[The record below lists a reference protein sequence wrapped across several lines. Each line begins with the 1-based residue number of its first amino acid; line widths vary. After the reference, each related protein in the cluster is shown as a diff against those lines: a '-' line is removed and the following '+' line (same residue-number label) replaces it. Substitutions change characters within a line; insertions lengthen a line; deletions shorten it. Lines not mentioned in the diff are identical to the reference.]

1 MRLEIKLLPIILKP
15 NNMKKQLSL
24 FVATLATLFLTLAF
38 AAQAQQHHTLPS
50 YDELKTAGYEAY
62 QNQDYKT
69 AYQKFHTMDSV
80 YGIADF
86 LDLVYYN
93 VLTNHL
99 NSNSEESK
107 ALMFRIARNK
117 CCDMKFLEEMVEKQ
131 KADTLEHWGE
141 IVAIVSPRGVQDSVY
156 QDRLLTLKRSY
167 MAALDLL
174 NNGGND
180 SAWSVFNEVNVS
192 NAAELQQLIAE
203 RGFPTYTRVGYYCND
218 YASVLAYFL
227 PTESLRWYLE
237 QAKAAA
243 DTGDYNPDWIP
254 TLSDRYMRQQVPD
267 SVYLERLQVMSNAD
281 QNARRMLGSEVGND
295 SVWRVIHEVDAANL
309 IGLKQLIAER
319 GFPTLSKVGHKCCDL
334 ASLIAQHQPPEFL
347 HWFLEQALAA
357 ADTGDFDLTWI
368 AYMTDRDL
376 EHQRKPQLYG
386 TQLHG
391 QDGITALSPI
401 EDIEHLAERR
411 ERAHLGPIENY
422 LASYDLTETLIHPA
436 LVNYNQYSLTCHI
449 DGDTMRVSGTCY
461 FSYENKY
468 HNYLLLSSSIKID
481 SLSMGNWKLKSD
493 TIVFAGQPVKVEFA
507 YNVPLAD
514 YRASDGAIVLRR
526 EGNWYPHRNSEL
538 LTANVHI
545 EAEDYYLIGG
555 TVMTP
560 AYELHLILL
569 PKENYTC
576 KEMVSPT
583 RPFLFYRTA
592 SDTTS
597 YTEAFYNEFIDS
609 YGFYSSFFNDSLSQK
624 PMNIVEI
631 GDPEF
636 VMCQSLR
643 DMIIFGHYFYDVYTL
658 MPDFSWIPH
667 EVAHQWWGNSLFFE
681 HRDYALSESL
691 NEYIKLQFLKSRE
704 RGYKEQMSYYKY
716 AMKLA
721 EKRLPVADIR
731 SVEPQDASIAIY
743 NTAPYRLEKSNNAK
757 VDDLLLQL
765 YLNHKHSI
773 VSRKVFLRE
782 CGALK
787 GWLRGK

>member
-1 MRLEIKLLPIILKP
+1 MKKLLIL
-15 NNMKKQLSL
+15 SVV
-24 FVATLATLFLTLAF
+24 FLAF
-38 AAQAQQHHTLPS
+38 AAQAQNRPTVPS
-50 YDELKTAGYEAY
+50 YDELKKTGYEAY
-62 QNQDYKT
+62 QNQDYMT
-69 AYQKFHTMDSV
+69 AYQAFHTMDSV
-80 YGIADF
+80 YGIIDF
-86 LDLVYYN
+86 VDLLYCYSM
-93 VLTNHL
+93 TR
-99 NSNSEESK
+99 SYKPNSEESK
-107 ALMFRIARNK
+107 ALMFRVARNK
-117 CCDMKFLEEMVEKQ
+117 CCNLKYLEEMVERH
-131 KADTLEHWGE
+131 KADTLDYWGE

-156 QDRLLTLKRSY
+156 QDRLLDLKRSY
-167 MAALDLL
+167 MAASDLL
-174 NNGGND
+174 NSGIVTD
-180 SAWSVFNEVNVS
+180 SAWRVFNEVNAS

-203 RGFPTYTRVGYYCND
+203 RGFPTYTKVGYYCND
-218 YASVLAYFL
+218 YASLFAYYL

-254 TLSDRYMRQQVPD
+254 TLYDQYLRQQVPD
-267 SVYLERLQVMSNAD
+267 PVYLERLQVMSDAD
-281 QNARRMLGSEVGND
+281 QNARRMLDSELNND
-295 SVWRVIHEVDAANL
+295 SVWRVIHAVDSANL
-309 IGLKQLIAER
+309 IELKQLINER
-319 GFPTLSKVGHKCCDL
+319 GFPTLSKVGYQCCNL

-347 HWFLEQALAA
+347 HWYLEQAKAA

-376 EHQRKPQLYG
+376 NHQGKPQLYG
-386 TQLHG
+386 TQFHG
-391 QDGITALSPI
+391 QDGITALYPI
-401 EDIEHLAERR
+401 ADIEYLAERR
-411 ERAHLGPIENY
+411 ERVHLGPIENY
-422 LASYDLTETLIHPA
+422 IASYDLSETLIHPA
-436 LVNYNQYSLTCHI
+436 LVHYNQYSLNCHI

-481 SLSMGNWKLKSD
+481 SLSMGDWQRNGG

-507 YNVPLAD
+507 YSVPLSD

-526 EGNWYPHRNSEL
+526 EGNWYPHRNNEL
-538 LTANVHI
+538 LTANVRL

-569 PKENYTC
+569 PKESYTC
-576 KEMVSPT
+576 KVMDNPT
-583 RPFLFYRTA
+583 RPFHFYRVV

-597 YTEAFYNEFIDS
+597 YPEAFYNEFMDS
-609 YGFYSSFFNDSLSQK
+609 YCFYSSFFNDSLSQK

-631 GDPEF
+631 GDPDF

-681 HRDYALSESL
+681 HRDYVLSESL
-691 NEYIKLQFLKSRE
+691 DEYIKLQYLKDRG
-704 RGYKEQMSYYKY
+704 RGYKEQVKYYKY
-716 AMKLA
+716 VMKLA
-721 EKRLPVADIR
+721 GKRLPIAEIH
-731 SVEPQDASIAIY
+731 SVESQDESIAIY
-743 NTAPYRLEKSNNAK
+743 NSAPYRLEKSGNSK
-757 VDDLLLQL
+757 VDALLLQL
-765 YLNHKHSI
+765 YRDHKCTM
-773 VSRKVFLRE
+773 VSREVFLRE